1 MSQTSCEHEPQ
12 APQSP
17 GHVVQSSPPPA
28 SQNASPQTGP
38 HGPQSAAHVVQSSPA
53 ARSQLASPQTGPPLL
68 DELTT
73 VLLTLL
79 LALLLA
85 LLELWALELLELLAP
100 PAPPAP
106 LLLVLPVQ
114 TAPPSPPAPPAPPL
128 PDETLAEFDVL
139 EVPLPSEPLDRPPSP
154 SKSTVPWAHPEAT
167 AVPATPKAR
176 ST

>member
-17 GHVVQSSPPPA
+17 GHVVQSSPPAA

-38 HGPQSAAHVVQSSPA
+38 HGPQSTAHVVQSSPA
-53 ARSQLASPQTGPPLL
+53 ARSQNASPQTGPPLL
-68 DELTT
+68 DELTA

-85 LLELWALELLELLAP
+85 LLELWALELLELLLLE
-100 PAPPAP
+100 PPAP
-106 LLLVLPVQ
+106 LLLLLPVQ

-128 PDETLAEFDVL
+128 PDEALAEFEAL
-139 EVPLPSEPLDRPPSP
+139 EVPLPFEPLDLPPSP